1 MARSDGR
8 TIRPMHIRFMASTRA
23 RATTLLAVVFVAA
36 CQTTPPRPPV
46 ETELKLLQ
54 TSPLVVPN
62 DCIASGSF
70 VVSYTVAT
78 TGRTAAISPPDA
90 PSCIQDALTEWVAS
104 FRYDP
109 PAKPTPASM
118 EWMMVTAQR
127 GS

>member
-1 MARSDGR
+1 
-8 TIRPMHIRFMASTRA
+8 MHTRFIASAYTRA
-23 RATTLLAVVFVAA
+23 ATLFAVLFIAA
-36 CQTTPPRPPV
+36 CQTTPPPRLAEP
-46 ETELKLLQ
+46 ELKLIQ

-104 FRYDP
+104 FRYEP

>member
-8 TIRPMHIRFMASTRA
+8 TIRLMHSRFIASTLA
-23 RATTLLAVVFVAA
+23 RVTTLLAVVFVAA
-36 CQTTPPRPPV
+36 CQTAPPRSSEP
-46 ETELKLLQ
+46 ELKLLQ

-104 FRYDP
+104 FRYEP
-109 PAKPTPASM
+109 PGKATPASM